1 MLSRVRLLPVVIF
14 VASLILTLKAGSI
27 WVEFGNIEGGIEV
40 QTARAQE
47 TPQLDPQVK
56 KSDEEK
62 ANKKRGSPVSTQPGD
77 KGQEENIDP
86 LEFSR
91 SEILILQE
99 LSQRRKALDRRERQI
114 TRREGLLQAAELKL
128 VTKQGEL
135 KKIRQDIKS
144 LLGAADEKEKARL
157 QNLVKIY
164 ESMKPKDAAR
174 IFNELD
180 MTVLMGVVAKMS
192 VRKVA
197 MIISAMEV
205 KKARVVTRELAEQ
218 KKPFSLPK

>member
-1 MLSRVRLLPVVIF
+1 M
-14 VASLILTLKAGSI
+14 
-27 WVEFGNIEGGIEV
+27 
-40 QTARAQE
+40 
-47 TPQLDPQVK
+47 
-56 KSDEEK
+56 
-62 ANKKRGSPVSTQPGD
+62 STQPGD
-77 KGQEENIDP
+77 KGRDENIDP

-99 LSQRRKALDRRERQI
+99 LSQRRKTLDRRERQI
-114 TRREGLLQAAELKL
+114 ARREGLLQAAELKL

-135 KKIRQDIKS
+135 KKIRQEIKS

-157 QNLVKIY
+157 RNLVKIY

>member
-1 MLSRVRLLPVVIF
+1 MLSRIRLLPVLIF
-14 VASLILTLKAGSI
+14 VATLILTLKAGSI
-27 WVEFGNIEGGIEV
+27 WVEFGDIEGGIEI

-47 TPQLDPQVK
+47 KPQRDPQVK

-62 ANKKRGSPVSTQPGD
+62 ANKKKEAPVSTRPGD
-77 KGQEENIDP
+77 KAKEENIDP

-99 LSQRRKALDRRERQI
+99 LSQRRKTLDRRERQI
-114 TRREGLLQAAELKL
+114 ARREGLLQAAELKL

-135 KKIRQDIKS
+135 KKIRQEIKS

-157 QNLVKIY
+157 RNLVKIY

>member
-1 MLSRVRLLPVVIF
+1 MRKKHLRLGRPSQSRKMKKEKQKVS
-14 VASLILTLKAGSI
+14 AKSAGK
-27 WVEFGNIEGGIEV
+27 N
-40 QTARAQE
+40 QE
-47 TPQLDPQVK
+47 KDFT
-56 KSDEEK
+56 
-62 ANKKRGSPVSTQPGD
+62 
-77 KGQEENIDP
+77 P

-91 SEILILQE
+91 SEVLILQE
-99 LSQRRKALDRRERQI
+99 LSKRRKVLDLREQQI
-114 TRREGLLQAAELKL
+114 NRREGLLQAAELKL

-135 KKIRQDIKS
+135 KKIREDIKS
-144 LLGAADEKEKARL
+144 LLGTVDEKEKSRL
-157 QNLVKIY
+157 RNLVKIY

-205 KKARVVTRELAEQ
+205 KKARAVTRELAEQ
-218 KKPFSLPK
+218 KTIVIASMIKHFLTLCMRCPFAWCGIELINLLEVRQAWKLI

>member
-1 MLSRVRLLPVVIF
+1 MLSRVRLLPVFIF
-14 VASLILTLKAGSI
+14 VATLILTLKAGSI
-27 WVEFGNIEGGIEV
+27 WVEFGDIEGGIEV
-40 QTARAQE
+40 QTALAQE
-47 TPQLDPQVK
+47 TTQLDPQVK
-56 KSDEEK
+56 KSGEKKTKKGEE
-62 ANKKRGSPVSTQPGD
+62 SPVPNQPGE

-99 LSQRRKALDRRERQI
+99 LSQRRKTLDRRERQI

-157 QNLVKIY
+157 RNLVKIY

>member
-1 MLSRVRLLPVVIF
+1 MNSRVRLLPAFIF
-14 VASLILTLKAGSI
+14 FATLILTLKAGSI
-27 WVEFGNIEGGIEV
+27 WIELGDIEGGIEV

-47 TPQLDPQVK
+47 ATQLDPKVNESDK
-56 KSDEEK
+56 KKTD
-62 ANKKRGSPVSTQPGD
+62 KKNVVPVSTQPGD
-77 KGQEENIDP
+77 KGREENIDP

-99 LSQRRKALDRRERQI
+99 LSQRRKTLDRRERQI
-114 TRREGLLQAAELKL
+114 ARREGLLQAAELKL

-135 KKIRQDIKS
+135 KKIRQEIKS

-157 QNLVKIY
+157 RNLVKIY